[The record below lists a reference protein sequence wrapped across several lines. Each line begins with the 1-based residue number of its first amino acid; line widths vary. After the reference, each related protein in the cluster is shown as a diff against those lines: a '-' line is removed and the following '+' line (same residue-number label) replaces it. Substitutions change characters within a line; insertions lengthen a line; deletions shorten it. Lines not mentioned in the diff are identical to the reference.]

1 MSQHITKYK
10 TENGKTHKVK
20 NPAAKQTDKSGYS
33 GRNTGTE
40 TKNTQPEETAKQGD
54 KA

>member
-10 TENGKTHKVK
+10 TENGKTRKVK
-20 NPAAKQTDKSGYS
+20 TPAEKLVDKSRS
-33 GRNTGTE
+33 EKIGTE
-40 TKNTQPEETAKQGD
+40 SKNTQPEESAKQGD